1 MKKITILTPCF
12 NEEGNV
18 KKLYEEVKKV
28 MNESLADYEYNHLF
42 VDNCS
47 NDNTLEIL
55 KEIASI
61 DKNVKIIVNSR
72 NFGPIR
78 SFHNGIIESD
88 GDAVI
93 PMVADLQDPPEMIVK
108 LVKKWEEGFDS
119 VLAIKSNSDENKI
132 MFRIRKIYYNLLSYL
147 SEIKLYKN
155 FTGFGLYSRKVL
167 NEIKKIK
174 DPNPFFR
181 GIVCEVGYKI
191 ATVEYH
197 QPKRYKNLS
206 KSNFYYLY
214 DMAVLGILSNSKIPL
229 RIAVFIG
236 ALSSF
241 FSFLIGLG
249 YFFAKLF
256 FWKEIHLGIAPIII
270 LASFMF
276 SVLLLFLGI
285 IGEYIGAIYTQ
296 SLNRPLVHEKE
307 RINFD

>member
-47 NDNTLEIL
+47 NDNTLAIL

-72 NFGPIR
+72 NFGEIR
-78 SFHNGIIESD
+78 SFHNGIIEAD
-88 GDAVI
+88 GDAII
-93 PMVADLQDPPEMIVK
+93 PMVADLQDPPELIIK
-108 LVKKWEEGFDS
+108 LVNKWEEGFDS

-132 MFRIRKIYYNLLSYL
+132 MFRIRKFYYNLLSSL

-155 FTGFGLYSRKVL
+155 FTGFGLYSRKVI

-174 DPNPFFR
+174 DPHPFFR

-197 QPKRYKNLS
+197 RPRRYKNIS
-206 KSNFYYLY
+206 KYNFYKLY
-214 DMAVLGILSNSKIPL
+214 DLAILGILSNSKIPL

-236 ALSSF
+236 ALSSL
-241 FSFLIGLG
+241 FSFLIGVG

-256 FWKEIHLGIAPIII
+256 FWEKIHLGIAPIII
-270 LASFMF
+270 LISFMF

>member
-1 MKKITILTPCF
+1 
-12 NEEGNV
+12 
-18 KKLYEEVKKV
+18 
-28 MNESLADYEYNHLF
+28 MNESLVDYQYNHLF

-47 NDNTLEIL
+47 TDNTLVIL

-78 SFHNGIIESD
+78 SFHNGIIEAD
-88 GDAVI
+88 GDALI
-93 PMVADLQDPPEMIVK
+93 PMVADLQDPPEMIIK

-132 MFRIRKIYYNLLSYL
+132 MFKIRKFYYNLLSSL
-147 SEIKLYKN
+147 SEIKIYKN

-174 DPNPFFR
+174 DPSPFFR
-181 GIVCEVGYKI
+181 GIVSEVGYNI
-191 ATVEYH
+191 ATLEYQ
-197 QPKRYKNLS
+197 QPQRYKNIS

-214 DMAVLGILSNSKIPL
+214 DMAILGILSNSKIPL

-236 ALSSF
+236 ALSSL

-249 YFFAKLF
+249 YFFAKLV
-256 FWKEIHLGIAPIII
+256 FWDKINLGIAPIII
-270 LASFMF
+270 LISFMF

-307 RINFD
+307 RINFN

>member
-47 NDNTLEIL
+47 NDNTLAIL

-72 NFGPIR
+72 NFGEIR
-78 SFHNGIIESD
+78 SFHNGIIEAD
-88 GDAVI
+88 GDAII
-93 PMVADLQDPPEMIVK
+93 PMVADLQDPPELIIK
-108 LVKKWEEGFDS
+108 LVNKWEEGFDS

-132 MFRIRKIYYNLLSYL
+132 MFRIRKFYYNLLSSL

-155 FTGFGLYSRKVL
+155 FTGFGLYSRKVI

-174 DPNPFFR
+174 DPHPFFR

-197 QPKRYKNLS
+197 RPRRYKNI
-206 KSNFYYLY
+206 SNAIFF
-214 DMAVLGILSNSKIPL
+214 KIDASIAYCEVIINKIDL
-229 RIAVFIG
+229 RSG
-236 ALSSF
+236 
-241 FSFLIGLG
+241 
-249 YFFAKLF
+249 
-256 FWKEIHLGIAPIII
+256 
-270 LASFMF
+270 
-276 SVLLLFLGI
+276 
-285 IGEYIGAIYTQ
+285 
-296 SLNRPLVHEKE
+296 
-307 RINFD
+307 

>member
-18 KKLYEEVKKV
+18 KKLYDEVKKV

-47 NDNTLEIL
+47 NDNTLAIL

-72 NFGPIR
+72 NFGYER
-78 SFHNGIIESD
+78 SFFNGLLASNE
-88 GDAVI
+88 DALI

-132 MFRIRKIYYNLLSYL
+132 MFTIRKFYYNLLSSL

-174 DPNPFFR
+174 DPYPFFR

-191 ATVEYH
+191 ATIEYH
-197 QPKRYKNLS
+197 QPKRYKNIS
-206 KSNFYYLY
+206 KYNFYHLY
-214 DMAVLGILSNSKIPL
+214 DLAILGILSNSKIPL

-236 ALSSF
+236 ALSSL
-241 FSFLIGLG
+241 FSFLIGVG

-270 LASFMF
+270 LISFMF

>member
-18 KKLYEEVKKV
+18 KQLYEEVKKV
-28 MNESLADYEYNHLF
+28 MDESLVDYQYNHLF

-47 NDNTLEIL
+47 TDNTLAIL

-78 SFHNGIIESD
+78 SFHNGIIEAD
-88 GDAVI
+88 GDALI
-93 PMVADLQDPPEMIVK
+93 PMVADLQDPPEMIIK

-132 MFRIRKIYYNLLSYL
+132 MFKIRKFYYNLLSSL
-147 SEIKLYKN
+147 SEIKIYKN

-174 DPNPFFR
+174 DPSPFFR
-181 GIVCEVGYKI
+181 GIVSEVGYNI
-191 ATVEYH
+191 ATLEYH
-197 QPKRYKNLS
+197 QPKRYKNIS

-214 DMAVLGILSNSKIPL
+214 DMAILGILSNSKIPL

-236 ALSSF
+236 ALSSL

-249 YFFAKLF
+249 YFFAKLV
-256 FWKEIHLGIAPIII
+256 FWDKINLGIAPIII
-270 LASFMF
+270 LISFMF
-276 SVLLLFLGI
+276 SVILLFLGI

>member
-12 NEEGNV
+12 NEEGNI
-18 KKLYEEVKKV
+18 KKLYDEVKKV
-28 MNESLADYEYNHLF
+28 MIESLADYEYDHLF

-47 NDNTLEIL
+47 NDNTLAIL

-78 SFHNGIIESD
+78 SFQNGIIEAD

-93 PMVADLQDPPEMIVK
+93 SMFADLQDPPELIVK

-119 VLAIKSNSDENKI
+119 VLAIKINSDENKI
-132 MFRIRKIYYNLLSYL
+132 MYRIRKFYYNILSLLS
-147 SEIKLYKN
+147 EVKIYKN

-181 GIVCEVGYKI
+181 GIVSEVGYNI
-191 ATVEYH
+191 ATIDYH
-197 QPKRYKNLS
+197 QLKRYKNIS

-236 ALSSF
+236 ALSSL

-256 FWKEIHLGIAPIII
+256 FWDKIHLGIAPIII

-296 SLNRPLVHEKE
+296 CLNRPLVHEKE
-307 RINFD
+307 RINFN

>member
-1 MKKITILTPCF
+1 
-12 NEEGNV
+12 
-18 KKLYEEVKKV
+18 
-28 MNESLADYEYNHLF
+28 
-42 VDNCS
+42 
-47 NDNTLEIL
+47 
-55 KEIASI
+55 
-61 DKNVKIIVNSR
+61 
-72 NFGPIR
+72 
-78 SFHNGIIESD
+78 
-88 GDAVI
+88 
-93 PMVADLQDPPEMIVK
+93 MIVK

-132 MFRIRKIYYNLLSYL
+132 MFRIRKFYYNLLSSL

-197 QPKRYKNLS
+197 QPKRYKNIS
-206 KSNFYYLY
+206 KCNFYYLY

-236 ALSSF
+236 ALSSL
-241 FSFLIGLG
+241 FSFLIGVG
-249 YFFAKLF
+249 YFFTKLF

-270 LASFMF
+270 LISFMF

>member
-42 VDNCS
+42 IDNCS

-132 MFRIRKIYYNLLSYL
+132 MFKIRKFYYNLLSSL

-236 ALSSF
+236 ALSSL

-270 LASFMF
+270 LISFMF

>member
-47 NDNTLEIL
+47 NDNTLAIL

-72 NFGPIR
+72 NFGAIR
-78 SFHNGIIESD
+78 SFHNGIIEAD
-88 GDAVI
+88 GDAII

-132 MFRIRKIYYNLLSYL
+132 MFRIRKFYYNLLSSL

-197 QPKRYKNLS
+197 QPKRYKNIS
-206 KSNFYYLY
+206 KCNFYYLY

-236 ALSSF
+236 ALSSL
-241 FSFLIGLG
+241 FSFLIGVG
-249 YFFAKLF
+249 YFFTKLF

-270 LASFMF
+270 LISFMF

>member
-28 MNESLADYEYNHLF
+28 MNESLTNYEYNHLF

-47 NDNTLEIL
+47 SDNTLAIL

-72 NFGPIR
+72 NFGYER
-78 SFHNGIIESD
+78 SFFNGLLASNE
-88 GDAVI
+88 DALI
-93 PMVADLQDPPEMIVK
+93 PMVADFQEPPEMIIK

-119 VLAIKSNSDENKI
+119 VLAIKANSDENKI
-132 MFRIRKIYYNLLSYL
+132 MFKIRKIYYNLLSYL
-147 SEIKLYKN
+147 SEIKIYKN
-155 FTGFGLYSRKVL
+155 FTGFGLYSRKVV

-174 DPNPFFR
+174 DPYPFFR

-197 QPKRYKNLS
+197 KPRRFKNIS
-206 KSNFYYLY
+206 KYNFYQLY
-214 DMAVLGILSNSKIPL
+214 DLAILGILSNSKIPL

-236 ALSSF
+236 ALSSL

-256 FWKEIHLGIAPIII
+256 FWEKIHLGIAPIII

>member
-28 MNESLADYEYNHLF
+28 MNESLANYEYNHLF

-47 NDNTLEIL
+47 SDNTLAIL

-72 NFGPIR
+72 NFGYDR
-78 SFHNGIIESD
+78 SFFNGLLASNE
-88 GDAVI
+88 DALI

-132 MFRIRKIYYNLLSYL
+132 MYRIRKFYYNILSSL

-155 FTGFGLYSRKVL
+155 FTGFGLYSRKVV

-174 DPNPFFR
+174 DPYPFFR

-191 ATVEYH
+191 ATIEYH
-197 QPKRYKNLS
+197 QPRRFKNIS
-206 KSNFYYLY
+206 KYNFYQLY
-214 DMAVLGILSNSKIPL
+214 DLAILGILSNSKIPL

-256 FWKEIHLGIAPIII
+256 FWDEINLGIAPILI

-296 SLNRPLVHEKE
+296 CLNRPLVHEKE

>member
-42 VDNCS
+42 IDNCS

-236 ALSSF
+236 ALSSL

-256 FWKEIHLGIAPIII
+256 FWDEIHLGIAPIII
-270 LASFMF
+270 LISFMF

>member
-28 MNESLADYEYNHLF
+28 MNVSLVNYEYNHLF

-47 NDNTLEIL
+47 TDNTLAIL
-55 KEIASI
+55 KKIASI

-72 NFGPIR
+72 NFGPTR
-78 SFHNGIIESD
+78 NFHNGIIQGD

-93 PMVADLQDPPEMIVK
+93 SMFADLQDPPEMIIK

-132 MFRIRKIYYNLLSYL
+132 MFKVRKLYYNLLSYL
-147 SEIKLYKN
+147 SEINIYKN

-167 NEIKKIK
+167 NEIKKIN

-181 GIVCEVGYKI
+181 GIVSEVGYNI
-191 ATVEYH
+191 ATIEYH
-197 QPKRYKNLS
+197 QPRRYKNIS
-206 KSNFYYLY
+206 KSTFYHLY
-214 DMAVLGILSNSKIPL
+214 DLGILGILSNSKIPL
-229 RIAVFIG
+229 RIAVFVG
-236 ALSSF
+236 ALSSL

-249 YFFAKLF
+249 YLFAKLF
-256 FWKEIHLGIAPIII
+256 FWNQIKK
-270 LASFMF
+270 
-276 SVLLLFLGI
+276 
-285 IGEYIGAIYTQ
+285 
-296 SLNRPLVHEKE
+296 NRNIRRFVHQNGKRYQE
-307 RINFD
+307 RKHVG

>member
-47 NDNTLEIL
+47 SDNTLAIL

-72 NFGPIR
+72 NFGYER
-78 SFHNGIIESD
+78 SFFNGLLASNE
-88 GDAVI
+88 DALI

-132 MFRIRKIYYNLLSYL
+132 MHRIRKLYYNILSSL

-155 FTGFGLYSRKVL
+155 FTGFGLYSRKVV

-174 DPNPFFR
+174 DPYPFFR

-197 QPKRYKNLS
+197 KPRRFKNIS
-206 KSNFYYLY
+206 KYNFYQLY
-214 DMAVLGILSNSKIPL
+214 DLAILGILSNSKIPL

-236 ALSSF
+236 ALSSL

-256 FWKEIHLGIAPIII
+256 FWDEIHLGIAPIII

>member
-18 KKLYEEVKKV
+18 KKLYDEVKKV
-28 MNESLADYEYNHLF
+28 MNESLANYEYNHLF

-47 NDNTLEIL
+47 SDNTLAIL

-72 NFGPIR
+72 NFGYDR
-78 SFHNGIIESD
+78 SFFNGLLASNE
-88 GDAVI
+88 DALI

-132 MFRIRKIYYNLLSYL
+132 MHRIRKLYYNILSSL

-155 FTGFGLYSRKVL
+155 FTGFGLYSRKVV

-174 DPNPFFR
+174 DPYPFFR

-197 QPKRYKNLS
+197 KPRRFKNIS
-206 KSNFYYLY
+206 KYNFYQLY
-214 DMAVLGILSNSKIPL
+214 DLAILGILSNSKIPL

-256 FWKEIHLGIAPIII
+256 FWDEINLGIAPILI

-296 SLNRPLVHEKE
+296 CLNRPLVHEKE

>member
-18 KKLYEEVKKV
+18 KQLYEEVKKV
-28 MNESLADYEYNHLF
+28 MNESLVDYQYNHLF
-42 VDNCS
+42 VDNFS
-47 NDNTLEIL
+47 TDNTLAIL

-72 NFGPIR
+72 NFGPTR
-78 SFHNGIIESD
+78 SFHNALIEAD
-88 GDAVI
+88 GDALI
-93 PMVADLQDPPEMIVK
+93 PMVADLQDPPEMIIK
-108 LVKKWEEGFDS
+108 LVNKWEEGFDS
-119 VLAIKSNSDENKI
+119 VLAIKTNSDENKI
-132 MFRIRKIYYNLLSYL
+132 MFKIRKFYYNLLSSL
-147 SEIKLYKN
+147 SEVKIYKN

-167 NEIKKIK
+167 NAIKKIK
-174 DPNPFFR
+174 DPSPFFR
-181 GIVCEVGYKI
+181 GIVSEVGYNI
-191 ATVEYH
+191 ATIEYQ
-197 QPKRYKNLS
+197 QPKRYKNIS

-214 DMAVLGILSNSKIPL
+214 DMAILGILSNSKIPL

-236 ALSSF
+236 ALSSL

-256 FWKEIHLGIAPIII
+256 LWNQINLGIAPIII

>member
-18 KKLYEEVKKV
+18 KKLYDEVKKV
-28 MNESLADYEYNHLF
+28 MNESLANYEYNHLF

-47 NDNTLEIL
+47 SDNTLAIL

-72 NFGPIR
+72 NFGYDR
-78 SFHNGIIESD
+78 SFFNGLLASNE
-88 GDAVI
+88 DALI

-132 MFRIRKIYYNLLSYL
+132 MYRIRKFYYNILSSL

-155 FTGFGLYSRKVL
+155 FTGFGLYSRKVV

-174 DPNPFFR
+174 DPYPFFR

-191 ATVEYH
+191 ATIEYH
-197 QPKRYKNLS
+197 QPRRFKNIS
-206 KSNFYYLY
+206 KYNFYQLY
-214 DMAVLGILSNSKIPL
+214 DLAILGILSNSKIPL

-236 ALSSF
+236 ALSSL

-256 FWKEIHLGIAPIII
+256 FWEKIHLGIAPIII

-296 SLNRPLVHEKE
+296 CLNRPLVHEKE

>member
-18 KKLYEEVKKV
+18 KKLYDEVKKV
-28 MNESLADYEYNHLF
+28 MNESLANYEYNHLF

-47 NDNTLEIL
+47 SDNTLAIL

-72 NFGPIR
+72 NFGYDR
-78 SFHNGIIESD
+78 SFFNGLLASNE
-88 GDAVI
+88 DALI

-132 MFRIRKIYYNLLSYL
+132 MYRIRKFYYNILSSL

-155 FTGFGLYSRKVL
+155 FTGFGLYSRKVV

-174 DPNPFFR
+174 DPYPFFR

-191 ATVEYH
+191 ATIEYH
-197 QPKRYKNLS
+197 QPRRFKNIS
-206 KSNFYYLY
+206 KYNFYQLY
-214 DMAVLGILSNSKIPL
+214 DLAILGILSNSKIPL

-256 FWKEIHLGIAPIII
+256 FWEKVHLGIAPIII

>member
-18 KKLYEEVKKV
+18 KKLYDEVKKV
-28 MNESLADYEYNHLF
+28 MNESLANYEYNHLF

-47 NDNTLEIL
+47 SDNTLAIL

-72 NFGPIR
+72 NFGYDR
-78 SFHNGIIESD
+78 SFFNGLLASNE
-88 GDAVI
+88 DALI

-132 MFRIRKIYYNLLSYL
+132 MYRIRKFYYNILSSL

-155 FTGFGLYSRKVL
+155 FTGFGLYSRKVV

-174 DPNPFFR
+174 DPYPFFR

-191 ATVEYH
+191 ATIEYH
-197 QPKRYKNLS
+197 QPRRFKNIS
-206 KSNFYYLY
+206 KYNFYQLY
-214 DMAVLGILSNSKIPL
+214 DLAILGILSNSKIPL

-236 ALSSF
+236 ALSSL

-256 FWKEIHLGIAPIII
+256 FWEKIHLGIAPIII

>member
-18 KKLYEEVKKV
+18 KKLYDEVKKV
-28 MNESLADYEYNHLF
+28 MNESLANYEYNHLF

-47 NDNTLEIL
+47 SDNTLAIL

-72 NFGPIR
+72 NFGYDR
-78 SFHNGIIESD
+78 SFFNGLLASNE
-88 GDAVI
+88 DALI

-132 MFRIRKIYYNLLSYL
+132 MYRIRKFYYNILSSL
-147 SEIKLYKN
+147 SEIKIYKN
-155 FTGFGLYSRKVL
+155 FTGFGLYSRKVV

-174 DPNPFFR
+174 DPYPFFR

-197 QPKRYKNLS
+197 KPRRFKNIS
-206 KSNFYYLY
+206 KYNFYQLY
-214 DMAVLGILSNSKIPL
+214 DLAILGILSNSKIPL

-236 ALSSF
+236 ALSSL

-256 FWKEIHLGIAPIII
+256 FWDEIHLGIAPIII

>member
-18 KKLYEEVKKV
+18 KKLYDEVKKV
-28 MNESLADYEYNHLF
+28 MNESLSDYEYNHLF

-47 NDNTLEIL
+47 NDNTLAIL

-72 NFGPIR
+72 NFGAIR
-78 SFHNGIIESD
+78 SFQNGIIESD
-88 GDAVI
+88 GDALI

-132 MFRIRKIYYNLLSYL
+132 MFRIRKFYYNLLSSL

-197 QPKRYKNLS
+197 QPKRYKNIS
-206 KSNFYYLY
+206 KCNFYQLY
-214 DMAVLGILSNSKIPL
+214 DLAILGILSNSKIPL

-236 ALSSF
+236 ALSSL
-241 FSFLIGLG
+241 FSFLIGVG
-249 YFFAKLF
+249 YFFTKLF

>member
-1 MKKITILTPCF
+1 MKKITILTACF

-28 MNESLADYEYNHLF
+28 MNESLVNYEYNHLF

-47 NDNTLEIL
+47 TDNTLAIL

-72 NFGPIR
+72 NFGSIR
-78 SFHNGIIESD
+78 SFHNALIEAD
-88 GDAVI
+88 GDAII
-93 PMVADLQDPPEMIVK
+93 PMVADLQDPPEMIIK

-119 VLAIKSNSDENKI
+119 VLAIKTNSDENKI
-132 MFRIRKIYYNLLSYL
+132 MFKIRKFYYNLLSSL
-147 SEIKLYKN
+147 SEIKIYKN
-155 FTGFGLYSRKVL
+155 FTGFGLYSRKVV

-174 DPNPFFR
+174 DPYPFFR
-181 GIVCEVGYKI
+181 GIISEVGYNI
-191 ATVEYH
+191 ATIEYQ
-197 QPKRYKNLS
+197 QPKRYKNIS

-214 DMAVLGILSNSKIPL
+214 DMAILGILSNSKIPL

-236 ALSSF
+236 ALSSL

-256 FWKEIHLGIAPIII
+256 FWEKIHLGIAPIII
-270 LASFMF
+270 LSSFMF
-276 SVLLLFLGI
+276 SGLLLFLGI

>member
-18 KKLYEEVKKV
+18 KKLYDEVKKV
-28 MNESLADYEYNHLF
+28 MNESLANYEYNHLF

-47 NDNTLEIL
+47 SDNTLAIL

-72 NFGPIR
+72 NFGYDR
-78 SFHNGIIESD
+78 SFFNGLLASNE
-88 GDAVI
+88 DALI

-132 MFRIRKIYYNLLSYL
+132 MYRIRKFYYNILSSL

-155 FTGFGLYSRKVL
+155 FTGFGLYSRKVV

-174 DPNPFFR
+174 DPYPYFR

-191 ATVEYH
+191 ATIEYH
-197 QPKRYKNLS
+197 QPRRFKNIS
-206 KSNFYYLY
+206 KYNFYQLY
-214 DMAVLGILSNSKIPL
+214 DLAILGILSNSKIPL

-256 FWKEIHLGIAPIII
+256 FWDEINLGIAPILL
-270 LASFMF
+270 LASVMF

-296 SLNRPLVHEKE
+296 CLNRPLVHEKE

>member
-28 MNESLADYEYNHLF
+28 MNESLVDYQYNHLF

-47 NDNTLEIL
+47 TDNTLAIL

-72 NFGPIR
+72 NFGYER
-78 SFHNGIIESD
+78 SFYNGLLASSE
-88 GDAVI
+88 DALI
-93 PMVADLQDPPEMIVK
+93 PMVADLQDPPEMIIK

-132 MFRIRKIYYNLLSYL
+132 MFKIRKFYYNLLSSL
-147 SEIKLYKN
+147 SEIKIYKN
-155 FTGFGLYSRKVL
+155 FTGFGLYSKKVI

-174 DPNPFFR
+174 DPSPFFR

-197 QPKRYKNLS
+197 QPRRYKNIS
-206 KSNFYYLY
+206 KCNFYYLY
-214 DMAVLGILSNSKIPL
+214 DLAILGILSNSKIPL

-236 ALSSF
+236 ALSSL
-241 FSFLIGLG
+241 FSFIIGLG
-249 YFFAKLF
+249 YFFAKLV
-256 FWKEIHLGIAPIII
+256 FWDKINLGIAPIII
-270 LASFMF
+270 LISFMF

>member
-28 MNESLADYEYNHLF
+28 MNVSLVNYEYNHLF

-47 NDNTLEIL
+47 TDNTLAIL
-55 KEIASI
+55 KKIASI

-72 NFGPIR
+72 NFGPTR
-78 SFHNGIIESD
+78 NFHNGIIQGD

-93 PMVADLQDPPEMIVK
+93 SMFADLQDPPEMIIK

-132 MFRIRKIYYNLLSYL
+132 MFKVRKLYYNLLSYL
-147 SEIKLYKN
+147 SEINIYKN

-167 NEIKKIK
+167 NEIKKIN

-181 GIVCEVGYKI
+181 GIVSEVGYNI
-191 ATVEYH
+191 ATIEYH
-197 QPKRYKNLS
+197 QPRRYKNIS
-206 KSNFYYLY
+206 KSTFYHLY
-214 DMAVLGILSNSKIPL
+214 DLGILGILSNSKIPL
-229 RIAVFIG
+229 RIAVFVG
-236 ALSSF
+236 ALSSL

-249 YFFAKLF
+249 YLFAKLF
-256 FWKEIHLGIAPIII
+256 FWNQINLGIAPIII
-270 LASFMF
+270 LVSFMF

>member
-1 MKKITILTPCF
+1 
-12 NEEGNV
+12 
-18 KKLYEEVKKV
+18 
-28 MNESLADYEYNHLF
+28 MNESLANYEYNHLF
-42 VDNCS
+42 IDNCS
-47 NDNTLEIL
+47 SDNTLAIL

-72 NFGPIR
+72 NFGYDR
-78 SFHNGIIESD
+78 SFFNGLLASNE
-88 GDAVI
+88 DALI

-132 MFRIRKIYYNLLSYL
+132 MYKIRKFYYNILSSL

-155 FTGFGLYSRKVL
+155 FTGFGLYSRKVV

-174 DPNPFFR
+174 DPYPFFR

-191 ATVEYH
+191 TTVEYH
-197 QPKRYKNLS
+197 QPRRFKNIS
-206 KSNFYYLY
+206 KYNFYQLY
-214 DMAVLGILSNSKIPL
+214 DLAILGILSNSKIPL

-256 FWKEIHLGIAPIII
+256 FWDEINLGIAPILI

-285 IGEYIGAIYTQ
+285 IGEYIGALYTQ
-296 SLNRPLVHEKE
+296 CLNRPLVHEKE

>member
-18 KKLYEEVKKV
+18 KKLYDEVKKV
-28 MNESLADYEYNHLF
+28 MNESLSDYEYNHLF

-47 NDNTLEIL
+47 NDNTLAIL

-78 SFHNGIIESD
+78 SFQNGIIEAD
-88 GDAVI
+88 GDAII
-93 PMVADLQDPPEMIVK
+93 PMFADLQDPPELIVK

-132 MFRIRKIYYNLLSYL
+132 MYRIRKFYYNILSLLS
-147 SEIKLYKN
+147 EVKIYKN

-181 GIVCEVGYKI
+181 GIVSEVGYNI
-191 ATVEYH
+191 ATIDYH
-197 QPKRYKNLS
+197 QLKRYKNIS

-236 ALSSF
+236 ALSSL

-270 LASFMF
+270 LISFMF

>member
-28 MNESLADYEYNHLF
+28 MNESLTNYEYNHLF

-47 NDNTLEIL
+47 SDNTLAIL

-72 NFGPIR
+72 NFGYER
-78 SFHNGIIESD
+78 SFFNGLLASNE
-88 GDAVI
+88 DALI
-93 PMVADLQDPPEMIVK
+93 PMVADFQEPPEMIVK

-132 MFRIRKIYYNLLSYL
+132 MHRIRKLYYNILSCL

-155 FTGFGLYSRKVL
+155 FTGFGLYSRKVV

-174 DPNPFFR
+174 DPYPFFR

-197 QPKRYKNLS
+197 KPRRYKNIS
-206 KSNFYYLY
+206 KYNFYHLY
-214 DMAVLGILSNSKIPL
+214 DLAILGILSNSKIPL

-236 ALSSF
+236 ALSSL

-256 FWKEIHLGIAPIII
+256 FWDEIHLGIAPIII

>member
-28 MNESLADYEYNHLF
+28 MSESLTNYQYNHLF

-47 NDNTLEIL
+47 TDNTLVIL

-72 NFGPIR
+72 NFGPTR
-78 SFHNGIIESD
+78 NFHNGIIRAD
-88 GDAVI
+88 GEAVI
-93 PMVADLQDPPEMIVK
+93 SMFADLQDPPEMIIK

-119 VLAIKSNSDENKI
+119 VLAIKANSDENKI
-132 MFRIRKIYYNLLSYL
+132 MFKIRKIYYNLLSYL
-147 SEIKLYKN
+147 SEIKIYKN

-167 NEIKKIK
+167 NEIKKIN

-181 GIVCEVGYKI
+181 GIVSEVGYNI
-191 ATVEYH
+191 ATIEYH
-197 QPKRYKNLS
+197 QPKRYKNIS
-206 KSNFYYLY
+206 KSNFYHLY
-214 DMAVLGILSNSKIPL
+214 DLGILGILSNSKIPL
-229 RIAVFIG
+229 RIAVFVG
-236 ALSSF
+236 ALSSL

-249 YFFAKLF
+249 YLFAKLF
-256 FWKEIHLGIAPIII
+256 FWNQINLGIAPIII
-270 LASFMF
+270 LISFMF

>member
-18 KKLYEEVKKV
+18 KKLYDEVKKV
-28 MNESLADYEYNHLF
+28 MNESLANYEYNHLF

-47 NDNTLEIL
+47 SDNTLAIL

-72 NFGPIR
+72 NFGYDR
-78 SFHNGIIESD
+78 SFFNGLLASNE
-88 GDAVI
+88 DALI

-132 MFRIRKIYYNLLSYL
+132 MYRIRKFYYNILSSL

-155 FTGFGLYSRKVL
+155 FTGFGLYSRKVV

-174 DPNPFFR
+174 DPYPFFR

-191 ATVEYH
+191 ATIEYH
-197 QPKRYKNLS
+197 QPRRFKNIS
-206 KSNFYYLY
+206 KYNFYQLY
-214 DMAVLGILSNSKIPL
+214 DLAILGILSNSKIPL

-256 FWKEIHLGIAPIII
+256 FWDEINLGIAPILI

-296 SLNRPLVHEKE
+296 CLNRPLVHEKE

>member
-28 MNESLADYEYNHLF
+28 MNESLVDYQYNHLF

-47 NDNTLEIL
+47 SDNTLAIL

-72 NFGPIR
+72 NFGPTR
-78 SFHNGIIESD
+78 SFHNGVIEAD

-93 PMVADLQDPPEMIVK
+93 SMFADLQDPPEMIIK

-119 VLAIKSNSDENKI
+119 VLAIKANSDESKI
-132 MFRIRKIYYNLLSYL
+132 MFKIRKIYYNLLSYL
-147 SEIKLYKN
+147 SEIKIYKN

-167 NEIKKIK
+167 NEIKKIN

-181 GIVCEVGYKI
+181 GIVSEVGYNI
-191 ATVEYH
+191 ATIEYH
-197 QPKRYKNLS
+197 QPKRHKNIS
-206 KSNFYYLY
+206 KSTFYHLY
-214 DMAVLGILSNSKIPL
+214 DLGILGILSNSKIPL

-236 ALSSF
+236 ALSSL

-249 YFFAKLF
+249 YFFAKLL
-256 FWKEIHLGIAPIII
+256 FWDKINLGIAPIII
-270 LASFMF
+270 LISFMF

>member
-28 MNESLADYEYNHLF
+28 MNESLANYEYNHLF

-47 NDNTLEIL
+47 SDNTLAIL
-55 KEIASI
+55 KEIASN

-72 NFGPIR
+72 NFGYER
-78 SFHNGIIESD
+78 SFFNGLLASNE
-88 GDAVI
+88 DALI
-93 PMVADLQDPPEMIVK
+93 PMVADFQDPPEMIVK

-132 MFRIRKIYYNLLSYL
+132 MHRIRKLYYNILSSL

-155 FTGFGLYSRKVL
+155 FTGFGLYSRKVV

-174 DPNPFFR
+174 DPYPFFR

-197 QPKRYKNLS
+197 KPRRYKNIS
-206 KSNFYYLY
+206 KYNFYQLY
-214 DMAVLGILSNSKIPL
+214 DLAILGILSNSKIPL

-236 ALSSF
+236 ALSSL

-249 YFFAKLF
+249 YFFIKLF
-256 FWKEIHLGIAPIII
+256 FWEKIHLGIAPIII
-270 LASFMF
+270 LISFMF
-276 SVLLLFLGI
+276 SVLLFFLGI

>member
-12 NEEGNV
+12 NEEDNV
-18 KKLYEEVKKV
+18 EKLYAEVKKV

-47 NDNTLEIL
+47 SDNTLAIL

-72 NFGPIR
+72 NFGSTR
-78 SFHNGIIESD
+78 NFHNGIIQAD

-93 PMVADLQDPPEMIVK
+93 SMFADLQDPPEMIIK

-119 VLAIKSNSDENKI
+119 VLAIKANSDENKI
-132 MFRIRKIYYNLLSYL
+132 MFKIRKLYYNLLSYL
-147 SEIKLYKN
+147 SEIKIYKN

-167 NEIKKIK
+167 NEIKKIN

-181 GIVCEVGYKI
+181 GIVSEVGYNI
-191 ATVEYH
+191 ATIEYH
-197 QPKRYKNLS
+197 QPKRYKNIS
-206 KSNFYYLY
+206 KSTFYHLY
-214 DMAVLGILSNSKIPL
+214 DLGILGILSNSKIPL

-236 ALSSF
+236 GLSSL

-256 FWKEIHLGIAPIII
+256 FWNQIHLGIAPIII